1 MKLIEVFSDGD
12 FPGKVFARFSSPA
25 HGEFGAMV
33 SRAEVEKA
41 GNDGHMMAFRVPGE
55 RHLVVEKLK
64 RSELKK
70 LWRALNEQALRR
82 MGLGQNI

>member
-12 FPGKVFARFSSPA
+12 FSDKVFARFSSPT

-33 SRAEVEKA
+33 SRAEVERA
-41 GNDGHMMAFRVPGE
+41 GDNGHMMKFAVPGE
-55 RHLVVEKLK
+55 RHMVWEKLK

-70 LWRALNEQALRR
+70 LWRALNEQTLRR
-82 MGLGQNI
+82 MGL